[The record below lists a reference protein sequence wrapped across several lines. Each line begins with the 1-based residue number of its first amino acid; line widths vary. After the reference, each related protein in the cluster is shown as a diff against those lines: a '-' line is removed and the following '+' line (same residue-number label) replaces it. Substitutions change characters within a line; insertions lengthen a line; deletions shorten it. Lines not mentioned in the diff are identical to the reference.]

1 MSDIKVI
8 KPSFEILEPS
18 MSPTKKVAKMTR
30 ICYRSEAAA
39 SEEADANL
47 IKNCIR
53 RTHRSVLEHGFI
65 SCIFAGAP
73 IDPEKLRVFGEYK
86 DARITSDAIWNNFDS
101 PDRRKYVEVYGDDEI
116 YKMIDGAGAPQKT
129 YDCYAANFHTWLR
142 ILDDYLSAAL
152 QRKFTLGTAFMLTLI
167 TRMHNAFPEVF
178 ELLYN
183 TIDEALGQVPKDSG
197 FFKVC
202 YPNGAPDGTKLG
214 IKSFE
219 QFFPLFDMVVAP
231 ACGRMTFSA
240 ILRTD
245 RAVTHELVRHR
256 RGVAYSQESQ
266 RYVNYQNKGYE
277 VVWPQ
282 MDPVKY
288 EKSKFTTVPTI
299 KEGETEVTT
308 EDLSILEGGYIP
320 DKSSAFNVWH
330 AAMELAASHYESL
343 RGIVIEETTASDGT
357 GDSSQVHIPPEVAR
371 TVLPNSFATT
381 IGVTWTPTTF
391 ANLMYRRL
399 DKDAQYPIRS
409 LIGRVVIEALKNKHP
424 FFENFP
430 PSLVRRWIDNAQK
443 FKILT
448 DSNLATELINYQNKR
463 QENIEKQIAD
473 ALKKAKEKY
482 EADEKARKER
492 LAKKAEEEAKKK
504 ASETPPPVQSVATE
518 TK

>member
-18 MSPTKKVAKMTR
+18 MSQTKKVAKMTR

-53 RTHRSVLEHGFI
+53 RTHRSVLEHGFV

-73 IDPEKLRVFGEYK
+73 IDPEKLKVFGEYK

-167 TRMHNAFPEVF
+167 TRMYNAFPEVF

-202 YPNGAPDGTKLG
+202 YPNGAPDDTKLG

-266 RYVNYQNKGYE
+266 RYVNCQNKGYE
-277 VVWPQ
+277 CVWPQ

-288 EKSKFTTVPTI
+288 EKYKFMSVPHIKGGDTEATSEPLTI
-299 KEGETEVTT
+299 L
-308 EDLSILEGGYIP
+308 DGGYLP
-320 DKSSAFNVWH
+320 EKSSAFNTWH
-330 AAMELAASHYESL
+330 AAMELAASQYEAMRS
-343 RGIVIEETTASDGT
+343 IVLEETPDEPGKDP
-357 GDSSQVHIPPEVAR
+357 GIINIPPEVAR

-381 IGVTWTPTTF
+381 IGVTWTPATF

-409 LIGRVVIEALKNKHP
+409 LLGRVVIEALKNKHP

-473 ALKKAKEKY
+473 ALKKAKEKF

-504 ASETPPPVQSVATE
+504 ASETPHHVQSVATE

>member
-53 RTHRSVLEHGFI
+53 RTHRSVLEHGFV
-65 SCIFAGAP
+65 SCIFAGSP
-73 IDPEKLRVFGEYK
+73 IDPEKLKVFGEYK

-183 TIDEALGQVPKDSG
+183 TIDEALGQVPKNSG
-197 FFKVC
+197 FFKLC
-202 YPNGAPDGTKLG
+202 YPNGAPDDTKLC

-219 QFFPLFDMVVAP
+219 QFFPLFDMIVAP
-231 ACGRMTFSA
+231 SCGRMTFSA

-288 EKSKFTTVPTI
+288 EKYKFMSVPHIKDGDTEATSEPLTI
-299 KEGETEVTT
+299 L
-308 EDLSILEGGYIP
+308 DGGYLP
-320 DKSSAFNVWH
+320 EKSSVFNTWQ
-330 AAMELAASHYESL
+330 AAMELAASQYEAMRS
-343 RGIVIEETTASDGT
+343 IVLEEKPDGS
-357 GDSSQVHIPPEVAR
+357 GKDVEVINIPPEVAR

-381 IGVTWTPTTF
+381 IGVTWTPATF

-448 DSNLATELINYQNKR
+448 DANLATELINYQNKR
-463 QENIEKQIAD
+463 QENIEKQISD

-492 LAKKAEEEAKKK
+492 LAKKALEEANKKE
-504 ASETPPPVQSVATE
+504 AEAATPAPSAPSET
-518 TK
+518 K

>member
-18 MSPTKKVAKMTR
+18 MSQTKKVAKMTR

-47 IKNCIR
+47 IKNCIK

-65 SCIFAGAP
+65 SCIFAGSP
-73 IDPEKLRVFGEYK
+73 IDPEKLKVFGEYK

-167 TRMHNAFPEVF
+167 TRMYNAFPEVF

-219 QFFPLFDMVVAP
+219 QFFHLFDMVVAP

-256 RGVAYSQESQ
+256 RGVSYSQESQ

-277 VVWPQ
+277 CVWPQ

-288 EKSKFTTVPTI
+288 EKYMFMSMPRIKDGDTEATSEPLTI
-299 KEGETEVTT
+299 L
-308 EDLSILEGGYIP
+308 DGGYLP
-320 DKSSAFNVWH
+320 EKSSVFHTWQ
-330 AAMELAASHYESL
+330 AAMELAASQYEAMRSTVL
-343 RGIVIEETTASDGT
+343 KEKPDGSGKDVEVIN
-357 GDSSQVHIPPEVAR
+357 IPPEVAR

-381 IGVTWTPTTF
+381 IGVTWTPATF

-409 LIGRVVIEALKNKHP
+409 LLGRVVIEALKNKHP

-443 FKILT
+443 FRILT